1 MRLFSNYKNFQAE
14 QKIKEKW
21 EKIIAWINSIAY
33 KTGGLAKEYRM
44 AAIPVGL
51 IALAAFLN
59 LGLLA
64 YLEKPWGIFSSSDLA
79 LANSSGLYFSEGFGG
94 TSVNTEISN
103 YFEGAV
109 ANQSPI
115 DSFNSPN
122 SSEQINFILI
132 DGAYLLNKNNPLSDA
147 LPNRDGLLTYKVQR
161 GDNLAKIAANFGISL
176 NTILWANKDLNS
188 NFLKVGQEIV
198 ILPVSGVLYNI
209 QPGDTLNSIAEKYSV
224 DVNKITS
231 YNIGLSPSKLESRET
246 IIIPYAKPLKISY
259 YTSAALPE
267 YPGYFAIPTTGWNW
281 GKLHNYNAVDIANAC
296 GTPVYVSAEGLVSEV
311 YSSGWNSGYG
321 KYIIIEHPNST
332 KTLYAHLQRSIVSI
346 GDYVSQGDTVG
357 YIGNT
362 GKTDGVTG
370 CHLHFEVIGAKNPF
384 AK

>member
-1 MRLFSNYKNFQAE
+1 MPFFLVAF
-14 QKIKEKW
+14 
-21 EKIIAWINSIAY
+21 
-33 KTGGLAKEYRM
+33 M
-44 AAIPVGL
+44 
-51 IALAAFLN
+51 AFLN

-79 LANSSGLYFSEGFGG
+79 LADSSNLYFPEGFGG
-94 TSVNTEISN
+94 MNENIEIPG

-109 ANQSPI
+109 TNQSPI
-115 DSFNSPN
+115 DSFSSPD
-122 SSEQINFILI
+122 SGEQINFVLV
-132 DGAYLLNKNNPLSDA
+132 DGAYLLNESNPLSDI
-147 LPNRDGLLTYKVQR
+147 LPNRDGLLTYKVQK
-161 GDNLAKIAANFGISL
+161 GDSLAKIAANFGISL
-176 NTILWANKDLNS
+176 NTILWANRNLSPNS
-188 NFLKVGQEIV
+188 LSVGQEIV
-198 ILPVSGVLYNI
+198 ILPVSGVLYDI

-224 DVNKITS
+224 DVNKIIS

-246 IIIPYAKPLKISY
+246 IIIPYAKPLKTSY
-259 YTSAALPE
+259 YTAAALPE

-296 GTPVYVSAEGLVSEV
+296 ETPVYVSAEGLVSEV

-321 KYIIIEHPNST
+321 KYIVVEHPNNT
-332 KTLYAHLQRSIVSI
+332 KTLYAHLEKSIISI
-346 GDYVSQGDTVG
+346 GDYVSQGDIIG